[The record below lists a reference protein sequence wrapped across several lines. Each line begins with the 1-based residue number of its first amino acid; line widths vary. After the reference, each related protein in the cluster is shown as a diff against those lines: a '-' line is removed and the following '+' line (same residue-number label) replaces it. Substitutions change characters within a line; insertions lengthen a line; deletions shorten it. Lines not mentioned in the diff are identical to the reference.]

1 MVSIKKMNYSYII
14 YIPLFYISVIF
25 YKMGKDYIEVSY
37 HEKWK
42 KKLN

>member
-1 MVSIKKMNYSYII
+1 MSWFN
-14 YIPLFYISVIF
+14 LFYLPIVFLSILF

-37 HEKWK
+37 HEKLK